1 MGETRLQ
8 RGAGSRTPLRTRI
21 VKTLAVPAD
30 AAAGEVDPETQIR
43 ILRDRLELSAAESAA
58 IELYG
63 PQVLGFLVTV
73 LRSEGDARA
82 AFSRASVEL
91 RACMRGFDESCS
103 VRTRFY
109 ALAWMAARGGR
120 RTSMSKNAVGGGGAD
135 GDEVPPS
142 RTESLV
148 QLQPVRGPAAI
159 RDALSEADHALLVLR
174 VDRAM
179 PWEDVAR
186 ILSPDTLAP
195 APSPAPAPTIAATPG
210 AAAVLE
216 DRFRSL
222 CDEIRARAV
231 ADGLVRETGVAR

>member
-1 MGETRLQ
+1 MRLQ
-8 RGAGSRTPLRTRI
+8 RGGGSRTPLRTRI
-21 VKTLAVPAD
+21 VKTLAVPGDPAP
-30 AAAGEVDPETQIR
+30 GGVDPETQIR
-43 ILRDRLELSAAESAA
+43 ILRERHELSAAESAA

-91 RACMRGFDESCS
+91 RACMRAFDESCS

-109 ALAWMAARGGR
+109 ALAWAAARGGR
-120 RTSMSKNAVGGGGAD
+120 RTSASKRAAAGAGTD
-135 GDEVPPS
+135 CDEVPPS

-148 QLQPVRGPAAI
+148 QLQPAHGPAAI
-159 RDALSEADHALLVLR
+159 RDTLNEADHALLVLR

-186 ILSPDTLAP
+186 VLSPERL
-195 APSPAPAPTIAATPG
+195 SPPPG
-210 AAAVLE
+210 VAAALE

-231 ADGLVRETGVAR
+231 ADGLVREPGVAR